1 MHSPLS
7 HKPASAS
14 ISAWAF
20 DVVQTTPRLEEEIP
34 RKVHDIQNNTAASL
48 GLSDGEPSSYSS
60 MGDLECILGRLKSI
74 NYRHRATVDILSDN
88 VFLKIFNFCLYDSDR
103 TKNPLECIRKWQTLV
118 HVCQRRRKLIFASPC
133 RLDLHLTC
141 SNGTRFRKNLAFWP
155 VGLPLTVDYPTR
167 LHAIYDIDLPP
178 EDEDNIIFA
187 LGHSRRVHRIK
198 IRATMLRNVSTIM
211 QKSFP
216 ALTHLDLL
224 WDLNLSDSFPFVTGR
239 FLSGSAPCL
248 QYLSLTHLSFPQL
261 PALLLSARNLV
272 TLKLKEIS
280 QSGYIAPE
288 AMVRGLAVLA
298 GLTTFRRRHAR

>member
-1 MHSPLS
+1 
-7 HKPASAS
+7 
-14 ISAWAF
+14 
-20 DVVQTTPRLEEEIP
+20 
-34 RKVHDIQNNTAASL
+34 
-48 GLSDGEPSSYSS
+48 
-60 MGDLECILGRLKSI
+60 
-74 NYRHRATVDILSDN
+74 
-88 VFLKIFNFCLYDSDR
+88 
-103 TKNPLECIRKWQTLV
+103 
-118 HVCQRRRKLIFASPC
+118 
-133 RLDLHLTC
+133 
-141 SNGTRFRKNLAFWP
+141 
-155 VGLPLTVDYPTR
+155 
-167 LHAIYDIDLPP
+167 
-178 EDEDNIIFA
+178 
-187 LGHSRRVHRIK
+187 
-198 IRATMLRNVSTIM
+198 M